1 MNTPE
6 YIQIV
11 DPTSF
16 LEQVDPENRLIPY
29 FDLLR
34 SENRKIN
41 LVSRETLGPDSGDN
55 STLQAL
61 AAESLLPL
69 AQPEIGN
76 ISRYLDIGSGGG
88 FPALP
93 IMITRQIDNV
103 FLVERTQKKAGALRR
118 MLVGLGLT
126 ATIEAK
132 SFDEITFDGRF
143 DLVTLRLIKLTP
155 RLLKAILRCLND
167 GAFLIY
173 YSRPGFDLAGI
184 EVSSTTCYYTIGSDT
199 LQKCFT
205 LFKKV

>member
-1 MNTPE
+1 VSTPE
-6 YIQIV
+6 NIQIV

-16 LEQVDPENRLIPY
+16 LEQVDPEKRLIPY

-55 STLQAL
+55 SSLQAL

-103 FLVERTQKKAGALRR
+103 ILVERTQKKAGALRR
-118 MLVGLGLT
+118 MLVLGLT

-155 RLLKAILRCLND
+155 RLLKAIFRCLDD

-173 YSRPGFDLAGI
+173 
-184 EVSSTTCYYTIGSDT
+184 
-199 LQKCFT
+199 
-205 LFKKV
+205 